1 MATRPFAFGVRL
13 RDPARGRTL
22 RIHRDARRADLYVV
36 EDEGP
41 GEVERRACASAA
53 EAVHEVAEI
62 WRGRLN

>member
-22 RIHRDARRADLYVV
+22 RIHRDADRADAYVV

-41 GEVERRACASAA
+41 GDTERRTCASAA
-53 EAVHEVAEI
+53 DAVREVARI